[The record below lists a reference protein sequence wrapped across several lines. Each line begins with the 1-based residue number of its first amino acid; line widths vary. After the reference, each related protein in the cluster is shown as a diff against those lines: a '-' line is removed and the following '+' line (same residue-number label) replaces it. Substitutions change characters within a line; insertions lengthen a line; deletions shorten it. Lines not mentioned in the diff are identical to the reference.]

1 MWSVGCIF
9 AEMLQRKPFLPGT
22 DTKNQI
28 ELICEYLGT
37 PDVDNMKHIPEE
49 SKNLIKKLPKNK
61 KVGKDFN
68 KIFSFANPEAIDLL
82 KKLLTFDPD
91 KRISVT
97 DALAHPYLKDLHLE
111 DDEPTREPVDYL
123 DFEFEDHNLTTQQL
137 KGKSISI

>member
-1 MWSVGCIF
+1 
-9 AEMLQRKPFLPGT
+9 
-22 DTKNQI
+22 
-28 ELICEYLGT
+28 
-37 PDVDNMKHIPEE
+37 MKHIPEE
-49 SKNLIKKLPKNK
+49 SKKLIKNLPKNK

-68 KIFSFANPEAIDLL
+68 KIFSFAHPEAIDLL

-111 DDEPTREPVDYL
+111 DDEPIRDPVDYL

-137 KGKSISI
+137 KGTLLITKICYTKKSCFIITNNSTKNMNVRRQRKKV